1 MCVSG
6 GWVLKIAELRK
17 LRAEESAFST
27 IPFENGKNA
36 PAEIREVFNTVVSSN
51 LRWLTTQLD
60 EIYLLMEA
68 EKNTECAKKEAKDE
82 SFGSSCHIFQ
92 RAGQRGSLQ

>member
-1 MCVSG
+1 LGLEDRRTSQTACRGVS
-6 GWVLKIAELRK
+6 VFFIFLLRTAE
-17 LRAEESAFST
+17 
-27 IPFENGKNA
+27 NA

-51 LRWLTTQLD
+51 LRWLTTKLD